1 MEIKLNTRNVFLAC
15 GMAAAVALT
24 VGALIASTADADT
37 PSVQAGTL
45 APAFTGTT
53 STGETISLSD
63 FAGETVVLEWTN
75 HDCPFVVKHYDGE
88 HTNMQG
94 QQTSVVGDD
103 AIWISVISSA
113 PGKQGYVSAAQ
124 ANELT
129 TSRGAAP
136 SYVVLDESGD
146 IGRLYDAKTTPHMF
160 VIDGDGMIQYD
171 GAIDSIKSTRTSD
184 IPKATQYVEVAL
196 DAMVSGEPIEV
207 ASSTPYGCSVK
218 Y

>member
-37 PSVQAGTL
+37 PAVQAGTL

-53 STGETISLSD
+53 STGDIVSLAD
-63 FAGETVVLEWTN
+63 FAGDTVVLEWTN
-75 HDCPFVVKHYDGE
+75 HDCPFVVKHYDAE
-88 HTNMQG
+88 HANMQNH
-94 QQTSVVGDD
+94 QTWGDD
-103 AIWISVISSA
+103 VVWLSIISSA
-113 PGKQGYVSAAQ
+113 PGKQGHVSAEQ

-136 SYVVLDESGD
+136 DHVIIDESGD

-160 VIDGDGMIQYD
+160 VIDADGMITYD
-171 GAIDSIKSTRTSD
+171 GAIDSIKSARTSD
-184 IPKATQYVEVAL
+184 IPKAAQYVEIAL
-196 DAMVSGEPIEV
+196 DAMANGEEIEV